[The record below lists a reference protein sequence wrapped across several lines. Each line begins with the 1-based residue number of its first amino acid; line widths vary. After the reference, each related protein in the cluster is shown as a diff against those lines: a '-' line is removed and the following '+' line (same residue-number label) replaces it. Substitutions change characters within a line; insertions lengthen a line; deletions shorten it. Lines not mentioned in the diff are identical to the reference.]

1 MVKSGC
7 DLVLIGATGYVGTAV
22 RRNLVEACP
31 RSRVRVLARKRPPQR
46 EPAIRWIQCTLPE
59 VPDGAFPPRPYLLVH
74 LATRQIDPD
83 GTGFV
88 ATNVTGTLNLLR
100 KSDANLRG
108 IVYGSSASV
117 YGQGPLQPALEVDRP
132 DPVTRLAG
140 SRRAAEKVI
149 LKMAKERGFGAYL
162 CRPRFI
168 IGGGDRF
175 LVPLL
180 VRLARMRLAGSRAV
194 SCSFIHVD
202 DYAKVILFLLQRM
215 ATRHRNGSTPERLPV
230 NVAYSSALPQEQILS
245 TVRGLEGLPDPLVQL
260 RCPRSLLVGLRA
272 MPGRWPDRL
281 ATRLELLMQDQI
293 LSCRRLSEMGCDIP
307 SRSPQGRLEV
317 AVRQYREVAK

>member
-1 MVKSGC
+1 MVESGC
-7 DLVLIGATGYVGTAV
+7 DLVMIGATGYVGAAV
-22 RRNLVEACP
+22 LRNLIEACP
-31 RSRVRVLARKRPPQR
+31 ESRVCVLARKRPPQGT
-46 EPAIRWIQCTLPE
+46 PVIRWVQCSLPG
-59 VPDGAFPPRPYLLVH
+59 VPDGAFPSRPYLLVH
-74 LATRQIDPD
+74 LATKQIDPD

-100 KSDANLRG
+100 ESDANLRG

-132 DPVTRLAG
+132 DPATPLAR

-149 LKMAKERGFGAYL
+149 LKIATERDFGAYL

-180 VRLARMRLAGSRAV
+180 VRLARMRLAGSQAV
-194 SCSFIHVD
+194 SYSFIHVD
-202 DYAKVILFLLQRM
+202 DYAQVILFLLQRL
-215 ATRHRNGSTPERLPV
+215 ATQGGDGSNPERLAV
-230 NVAYSSALPQEQILS
+230 NVAYSAALSQEQILS
-245 TVRGLEGLPDPLVQL
+245 TVRRMAGFPRPLLQL
-260 RCPRSLLVGLRA
+260 RCPRSLLAGLRA
-272 MPGRWPDRL
+272 MPGRRPDRL

-307 SRSPQGRLEV
+307 SRSPQGRLE
-317 AVRQYREVAK
+317 AAIRQYQEVAK

>member
-1 MVKSGC
+1 MSVY
-7 DLVLIGATGYVGTAV
+7 DLVLVGATGYVGTTV
-22 RRNLVEACP
+22 LRNLIEACP
-31 RSRVRVLARKRPPQR
+31 ESRVRVLGRKLQPQGA
-46 EPAIRWIQCTLPE
+46 PAIRWVQCSLPE

-108 IVYGSSASV
+108 VVYGSSASV

-132 DPVTRLAG
+132 EPVTLLAN

-149 LKMAKERGFGAYL
+149 LKMATERDFGAYL

-175 LVPLL
+175 LVPILA
-180 VRLARMRLAGSRAV
+180 RLARMRLAGSQEV
-194 SCSFIHVD
+194 SYSFIHVD
-202 DYAKVILFLLQRM
+202 DYAEVILFLLRRL
-215 ATRHRNGSTPERLPV
+215 ATQDGNGAEPERLAV
-230 NVAYSSALPQEQILS
+230 NVAYSAALPQEQILS
-245 TVRGLEGLPDPLVQL
+245 TVRGMAGLPRPLVHL

-272 MPGRWPDRL
+272 LPGRRPDRL

-307 SRSPQGRLEV
+307 SRSPQARLE
-317 AVRQYREVAK
+317 AAIRQYQEVPK

>member
-1 MVKSGC
+1 MSGY
-7 DLVLIGATGYVGTAV
+7 DLVLTGATGYVGTTV
-22 RRNLVEACP
+22 LRKLIEACP
-31 RSRVRVLARKRPPQR
+31 ESRVRVLARQLPPQDA
-46 EPAIRWIQCTLPE
+46 PAIRWVPCTLPE
-59 VPDGAFPPRPYLLVH
+59 VPNGAFPPRPYLLVH

-108 IVYGSSASV
+108 VVYGSSASV

-132 DPVTRLAG
+132 DPVTPLAS

-149 LKMAKERGFGAYL
+149 LKMATERDFGAYL

-168 IGGGDRF
+168 VGGGDRF
-175 LVPLL
+175 LVPIL
-180 VRLARMRLAGSRAV
+180 VRLARMRLAGSQAV

-202 DYAKVILFLLQRM
+202 DYAEVILFLLQRL
-215 ATRHRNGSTPERLPV
+215 ATPDGNGAKPERLAV
-230 NVAYSSALPQEQILS
+230 NVAYSAALTQEQILS
-245 TVRGLEGLPDPLVQL
+245 TVRRIAGLPRPLVRL

-272 MPGRWPDRL
+272 LPGRRPDRL

-317 AVRQYREVAK
+317 AIRQYQEVPK

>member
-1 MVKSGC
+1 MSGY
-7 DLVLIGATGYVGTAV
+7 DLVLTGATGYVGTTV
-22 RRNLVEACP
+22 LRKLIEACP
-31 RSRVRVLARKRPPQR
+31 ESRVRVLARQLPPQDA
-46 EPAIRWIQCTLPE
+46 PAIRWVPCTLPE
-59 VPDGAFPPRPYLLVH
+59 VPNGAFPLRPYLLVH

-108 IVYGSSASV
+108 VVYGSSASV

-132 DPVTRLAG
+132 DPVTPLAS

-149 LKMAKERGFGAYL
+149 LKMATERDFGAYL

-168 IGGGDRF
+168 VGGGDRF
-175 LVPLL
+175 LVPIL
-180 VRLARMRLAGSRAV
+180 VRLARMRLAGSQAV

-202 DYAKVILFLLQRM
+202 DYAEVILFLLQRL
-215 ATRHRNGSTPERLPV
+215 ATPDGNGAKPERLAV
-230 NVAYSSALPQEQILS
+230 NVAYSAALTQEQILS
-245 TVRGLEGLPDPLVQL
+245 TVRRIAGLPRPLVRL

-272 MPGRWPDRL
+272 LPGRRPDRL
-281 ATRLELLMQDQI
+281 ATRLELLIQDQI

-317 AVRQYREVAK
+317 AIRQYQEVPK

>member
-1 MVKSGC
+1 MSGY
-7 DLVLIGATGYVGTAV
+7 DLVLTGATGYVGTTV
-22 RRNLVEACP
+22 LRKLIEACP
-31 RSRVRVLARKRPPQR
+31 ESRVRVLARQLPPQDA
-46 EPAIRWIQCTLPE
+46 PAIRWVPCTLPE
-59 VPDGAFPPRPYLLVH
+59 VPNGAFPPRPYLLVH

-108 IVYGSSASV
+108 VVYGSSASV

-132 DPVTRLAG
+132 DPVTPLAS

-149 LKMAKERGFGAYL
+149 LKMATERDFGAYL

-168 IGGGDRF
+168 VGGGDRF
-175 LVPLL
+175 LVPIL
-180 VRLARMRLAGSRAV
+180 VRLARMRLAGSQAV

-202 DYAKVILFLLQRM
+202 DYAEVILFLLQRL
-215 ATRHRNGSTPERLPV
+215 ATPDGNGAKPERLAV
-230 NVAYSSALPQEQILS
+230 NVAYSAALTQEQILS
-245 TVRGLEGLPDPLVQL
+245 TVQRIAGLPRPLVRL

-272 MPGRWPDRL
+272 LPGRRPDRL

-317 AVRQYREVAK
+317 AIRQYQEVPK

>member
-1 MVKSGC
+1 MNGC

-22 RRNLVEACP
+22 RRNLIEACP
-31 RSRVRVLARKRPPQR
+31 RSRVRVLARKRPPQGT
-46 EPAIRWIQCTLPE
+46 PAIPWIRCSLPE
-59 VPDGAFPPRPYLLVH
+59 VPEGAFPRRPYLLVH

-117 YGQGPLQPALEVDRP
+117 YGQGPLRPALEVDRP
-132 DPVTRLAG
+132 DPVTPLAS

-149 LKMAKERGFGAYL
+149 LKMATERDFGAYL

-180 VRLARMRLAGSRAV
+180 VRLARMRLAGSQAV
-194 SCSFIHVD
+194 SYSFIHVD
-202 DYAKVILFLLQRM
+202 DYAKVILFLLQRL
-215 ATRHRNGSTPERLPV
+215 ATIQGNGSNPERLAV
-230 NVAYSSALPQEQILS
+230 NVAYRSALPQEQILS
-245 TVRGLEGLPDPLVQL
+245 TVRGMAGFPGPLVQL

-272 MPGRWPDRL
+272 MPGRRAHRL

-307 SRSPQGRLEV
+307 SRSPQRRLEV
-317 AVRQYREVAK
+317 AIRQYQEVAK